1 MSGTREGMRMEA
13 LLVKLGVLA
22 GLFGYIGLLG
32 LALLLA
38 SVIWLMI
45 RVANFDSV
53 LPGLLC
59 VLVSVALVAGGLLL
73 TPAPKSV
80 EMEPLRPPWEAPLEA
95 LKEQTGKLR
104 ERVSKLKDI
113 GPWARFFK
121 DEEPE
126 APEEDGAQEP
136 EGEEPPEMERMEV
149 VRTSLPETEEVPTEE
164 TGSRSPSG
172 RNQPGKN
179 PAEDGGEEPVSTEPV
194 SAEQSRVLIDEVLDG
209 WRIRLTLPQEWK
221 ELCVAENRGYGWLDF
236 SQKVSM
242 QKEGGWLFSLSV
254 VESPY
259 DFDAPD
265 ALPACEAVLE
275 KDGMTLLA
283 IYPTDVQF
291 NYEVEE
297 IAEEYQRM
305 QEAIPGILKTVE
317 FERA

>member
-1 MSGTREGMRMEA
+1 MEA

-38 SVIWLMI
+38 SVIWLII

-59 VLVSVALVAGGLLL
+59 VLASIALVAGGLLL

-95 LKEQTGKLR
+95 LKEQAGKLR
-104 ERVSKLKDI
+104 EQVGKLKDI

-121 DEEPE
+121 DEEPPE
-126 APEEDGAQEP
+126 DAPEEGGAKEP
-136 EGEEPPEMERMEV
+136 EGEEQPEMERMEV
-149 VRTSLPETEEVPTEE
+149 IRTSPPEPEDAPMEE
-164 TGSRSPSG
+164 TGSRSPTG
-172 RNQPGKN
+172 RNQPGKG
-179 PAEDGGEEPVSTEPV
+179 PAENGGAEPAAP
-194 SAEQSRVLIDEVLDG
+194 EQSRILLDEVLDG
-209 WRIRLTLPQEWK
+209 WRIRLTLPREWK
-221 ELCVAENRGYGWLDF
+221 DACVVKNNGYGWLNF
-236 SQKVSM
+236 SQKVSL
-242 QKEGGWLFSLSV
+242 QEEGGWGGWLFSLSV

-259 DFDAPD
+259 DFEAPD

-291 NYEVEE
+291 NYEIEK

-305 QEAIPGILKTVE
+305 QAEIPSILETAE